1 MKNSNSAIRR
11 TAGRPIDLQMRR
23 QGQLKVA
30 VDDLNR
36 KLAPLGMNFA
46 GVFVDT
52 QLQGQDSGDLT
63 LGFAANVSQEA
74 GNQLMETFLA
84 MSKIS
89 STTRTV
95 LSVADSSP
103 AAPAESNH
111 QKTIDALLLS
121 YESEKAT
128 IN

>member
-1 MKNSNSAIRR
+1 
-11 TAGRPIDLQMRR
+11 MRR
-23 QGQLKVA
+23 REQLKVA

-36 KLAPLGMNFA
+36 NLAPLGMNFA

-52 QLQGQDSGDLT
+52 QLQGQDNGDLT

-95 LSVADSSP
+95 LSVASP
-103 AAPAESNH
+103 VAPAESNH
-111 QKTIDALLLS
+111 QKTIDALLLR